1 MEGFQSPPAL
11 GPRYLPAKITVRDST
26 TPPLPTPSPAT
37 SHLTPVLQN
46 SLRSG
51 NGKKKLLQ
59 RSTVEW
65 VFRGRKG
72 CGSAAKHKGPP
83 PGCGCGTQCPQ
94 STRPRAQ
101 GHRRA
106 GTHSSSTRPRS
117 PKAQSGRT
125 LTEVGGHQPADL
137 ATAFLPP
144 RPRAREWSRP
154 PLPDSLLRT
163 ALTPLHPHRARPY
176 CCYRHRGSRRL
187 LPSCRRSRPSSPLG
201 TAPRHVNVRAVQ
213 PTPSAHA
220 RGVAPWPAPSLRAAG
235 LAMAPGWVSAV
246 LSGSCRSP
254 PRLLSPAS
262 GDGYGIPSGGARKG
276 CLGRTP

>member
-1 MEGFQSPPAL
+1 MEGFQPPPAL

-37 SHLTPVLQN
+37 SHPTPVLQN

-59 RSTVEW
+59 GSTVEW

-72 CGSAAKHKGPP
+72 CGSAAKHKGPA
-83 PGCGCGTQCPQ
+83 PGCGCGTQCLQ
-94 STRPRAQ
+94 STRLRAQ

-137 ATAFLPP
+137 ATAFRPALGPESGPGRPFRTPSSGPHSPLYTPIERGHAAATATADPAVCFPPVGDPGPPARWAPP
-144 RPRAREWSRP
+144 RV
-154 PLPDSLLRT
+154 T
-163 ALTPLHPHRARPY
+163 
-176 CCYRHRGSRRL
+176 
-187 LPSCRRSRPSSPLG
+187 
-201 TAPRHVNVRAVQ
+201 
-213 PTPSAHA
+213 
-220 RGVAPWPAPSLRAAG
+220 
-235 LAMAPGWVSAV
+235 
-246 LSGSCRSP
+246 
-254 PRLLSPAS
+254 
-262 GDGYGIPSGGARKG
+262 
-276 CLGRTP
+276 